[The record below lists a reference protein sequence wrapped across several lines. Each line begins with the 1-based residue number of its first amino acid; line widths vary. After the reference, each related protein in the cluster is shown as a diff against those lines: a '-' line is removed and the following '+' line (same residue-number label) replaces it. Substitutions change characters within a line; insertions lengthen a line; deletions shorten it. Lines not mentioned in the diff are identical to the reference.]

1 MARSQESFNK
11 KEIQNKKDKKRK
23 EKEKKMLERK
33 ENGKASFED
42 MIVYIDENGN
52 QTTTPPDLSKRVEF
66 NAEDIVIGIPKKE
79 ESEPEDKVR
88 KGVVTFYNE
97 SKGYGFIKDSVSG
110 DSVFVHVNQ
119 LSETITEGNRV
130 SFEVEKG
137 QRGPTA
143 VRVKKD

>member
-1 MARSQESFNK
+1 MARSQETFNK
-11 KEIQNKKDKKRK
+11 KEIQNKKEKKRK
-23 EKEKKMLERK
+23 DKEKKMLERK

-52 QTTTPPDLSKRVEF
+52 QTSTPPDHTKRVEF
-66 NAEDIVIGIPKKE
+66 NAEDIVIGVPKRE
-79 ESEPEDKVR
+79 DVEPEDKVR
-88 KGVVTFYNE
+88 KGVVTFYND
-97 SKGYGFIKDSVSG
+97 SKGYGFIKDSTSG
-110 DSVFVHVNQ
+110 DSVFVHANQ
-119 LSETITEGNRV
+119 LTESITEGNRV

>member
-97 SKGYGFIKDSVSG
+97 SKGYGFIKDSISG

>member
-52 QTTTPPDLSKRVEF
+52 QTTTPPDNSKRVEF
-66 NAEDIVIGIPKKE
+66 NAEDIVIGVPKRE
-79 ESEPEDKVR
+79 DVEPEDKIR
-88 KGVVTFYNE
+88 KGTVTFYND
-97 SKGYGFIKDSVSG
+97 SKGYGFIKDSTSG
-110 DSVFVHVNQ
+110 DSVFVHANQ
-119 LSETITEGNRV
+119 LTEAITEGNRV
-130 SFEVEKG
+130 IFEVEKG

>member
-52 QTTTPPDLSKRVEF
+52 QTTTPPDLTKRVEF

>member
-33 ENGKASFED
+33 EHGKASFED

-52 QTTTPPDLSKRVEF
+52 QTTTPPDLTKRVEF
-66 NAEDIVIGIPKKE
+66 NAEDIVIGVPKKE
-79 ESEPEDKVR
+79 DMEPEDKVR

-97 SKGYGFIKDSVSG
+97 SKGYGFIKDSISG

-119 LSETITEGNRV
+119 LTETITEGNRV

>member
-52 QTTTPPDLSKRVEF
+52 QTTTPPDNSKRVEF
-66 NAEDIVIGIPKKE
+66 NAEDIVIGVPKRE
-79 ESEPEDKVR
+79 DVEPEDKIR
-88 KGVVTFYNE
+88 KGTVTFYNE

>member
-52 QTTTPPDLSKRVEF
+52 QTTTPPDLSKRLEF
-66 NAEDIVIGIPKKE
+66 DAEDIVIGVPKRE
-79 ESEPEDKVR
+79 DVEPEDKVR

-130 SFEVEKG
+130 SFEVERG

>member
-11 KEIQNKKDKKRK
+11 KEIQNKKEKKRK

-52 QTTTPPDLSKRVEF
+52 QTDTPPDLSKRVEF
-66 NAEDIVIGIPKKE
+66 DAEDIVIGVPKRE
-79 ESEPEDKVR
+79 DVEPEDKVR

>member
-52 QTTTPPDLSKRVEF
+52 QTDTPPDLSKRVEF
-66 NAEDIVIGIPKKE
+66 DAEDIVIGVPKRE
-79 ESEPEDKVR
+79 DVEPEDKVR

>member
-52 QTTTPPDLSKRVEF
+52 QTDTPPDLSKRVEF
-66 NAEDIVIGIPKKE
+66 NAEDIVIGVPKKE

>member
-1 MARSQESFNK
+1 MARSQETFSK
-11 KEIQNKKDKKRK
+11 KEIQSKKEKKRK
-23 EKEKKMLERK
+23 EKAQKMQERK

-52 QTTTPPDLSKRVEF
+52 QTTTPPDHSKRLEF
-66 NAEDIVIGIPKKE
+66 NAEDIVIGVPKRE
-79 ESEPEDKVR
+79 ELEPEDKIR
-88 KGVVTFYNE
+88 KGVVTFFNE

-110 DSVFVHVNQ
+110 DSVFVHINQ
-119 LSETITEGNRV
+119 MTETIVEGNRV

>member
-1 MARSQESFNK
+1 MARSQETFSK

-23 EKEKKMLERK
+23 DKEKKMLERK

-52 QTTTPPDLSKRVEF
+52 QTSTPPDHTKRVEF
-66 NAEDIVIGIPKKE
+66 NAEDIVIGVPKRE
-79 ESEPEDKVR
+79 EMEPEDKVR
-88 KGVVTFYNE
+88 KGVVTFYND
-97 SKGYGFIKDSVSG
+97 SKGYGFIKDSTSG
-110 DSVFVHVNQ
+110 DSIFVHANQ
-119 LSETITEGNRV
+119 LTESITEGNRV

>member
-52 QTTTPPDLSKRVEF
+52 QTDTPPDLSKRVEF
-66 NAEDIVIGIPKKE
+66 DAEDIVIGVPKRE
-79 ESEPEDKVR
+79 DVEPEDKVR

-97 SKGYGFIKDSVSG
+97 SNGYGFIKDSVSG

>member
-1 MARSQESFNK
+1 MARSQETFNK

-23 EKEKKMLERK
+23 DKEKKMLERK
-33 ENGKASFED
+33 EGGKASFED

-52 QTTTPPDLSKRVEF
+52 QTSTPPDNSKRVEF
-66 NAEDIVIGIPKKE
+66 NAEDIVIGVPKRE
-79 ESEPEDKVR
+79 DVEPEDKIR
-88 KGVVTFYNE
+88 KGTVTFYND
-97 SKGYGFIKDSVSG
+97 SKGYGFIKDITSG
-110 DSVFVHVNQ
+110 DSIFVHANQ
-119 LSETITEGNRV
+119 LTEAITEGNRV

>member
-33 ENGKASFED
+33 EGGKASFED

-52 QTTTPPDLSKRVEF
+52 QTDTPPDLSKRVEF
-66 NAEDIVIGIPKKE
+66 NAEDIVIGVPKKE
-79 ESEPEDKVR
+79 EMEPEDKIR
-88 KGVVTFYNE
+88 KGVVTFYND

-110 DSVFVHVNQ
+110 DSIFVHANQ
-119 LSETITEGNRV
+119 LTEAITEGNRV

-137 QRGPTA
+137 QRGPNA

>member
-52 QTTTPPDLSKRVEF
+52 QTDTPPDLSKRVEF
-66 NAEDIVIGIPKKE
+66 DVEDIVIGVPKRE
-79 ESEPEDKVR
+79 DVEPEDKVR
-88 KGVVTFYNE
+88 KGVVTFYND

-110 DSVFVHVNQ
+110 DSIFVHANQ
-119 LSETITEGNRV
+119 LTEAITEGNRV

>member
-33 ENGKASFED
+33 EGGKASFED

-88 KGVVTFYNE
+88 KGVVTFYND
-97 SKGYGFIKDSVSG
+97 SKGYGFIKDSVTG

-119 LSETITEGNRV
+119 LTETITEGNRV

>member
-1 MARSQESFNK
+1 MARSQETFNK

-23 EKEKKMLERK
+23 DKEKKMLERK
-33 ENGKASFED
+33 EGGKASFED

-52 QTTTPPDLSKRVEF
+52 QTSTPPDNTKRVEF
-66 NAEDIVIGIPKKE
+66 NAEDIVIGVPKRE
-79 ESEPEDKVR
+79 DIEPEDKVR
-88 KGVVTFYNE
+88 KGTVTFYND
-97 SKGYGFIKDSVSG
+97 SKGYGFIKDSTSG
-110 DSVFVHVNQ
+110 DSIFVHANQ
-119 LSETITEGNRV
+119 LTEAITEGNRV

>member
-52 QTTTPPDLSKRVEF
+52 QTDTPPDLSKRVEF
-66 NAEDIVIGIPKKE
+66 NAEDIVIGVPKKE

-88 KGVVTFYNE
+88 KGVVTFYNDA
-97 SKGYGFIKDSVSG
+97 KGYGFIKDSVSG
-110 DSVFVHVNQ
+110 DSIFVHANQ
-119 LSETITEGNRV
+119 LTETITEGNRV

-137 QRGPTA
+137 QRGPNA

>member
-1 MARSQESFNK
+1 MGRSQESFNK

-33 ENGKASFED
+33 EQGKASFED

-66 NAEDIVIGIPKKE
+66 NAEDIVIGVPKKE
-79 ESEPEDKVR
+79 EQEPEDKVR
-88 KGVVTFYNE
+88 KGVVTFYND
-97 SKGYGFIKDSVSG
+97 SKGYGFIKDSTSG
-110 DSVFVHVNQ
+110 DSVFVHANQ
-119 LSETITEGNRV
+119 LTEPITEGNRV

>member
-1 MARSQESFNK
+1 MARSQETFSK
-11 KEIQNKKDKKRK
+11 KEIQNKKEKKRK
-23 EKEKKMLERK
+23 DKEKKMLERK

-52 QTTTPPDLSKRVEF
+52 QTTTPPDQSKRLEF
-66 NAEDIVIGIPKKE
+66 NAEDIVIGVPKRE
-79 ESEPEDKVR
+79 DVEPEDKVR
-88 KGVVTFYNE
+88 KGTVTFYND
-97 SKGYGFIKDSVSG
+97 SKGYGFIKDIVSG
-110 DSVFVHVNQ
+110 DSIFVHANQ
-119 LSETITEGNRV
+119 LTEPITEGNRV